1 MAGNMEECGATVGEY
16 QQMVERCEFAGILFG
31 HDMQAVWQSEMAQQL
46 RDSFPLEGATI
57 EQMDRVASRIIYAGP
72 GFVWERLL
80 LSCYFPLK
88 VARWRLSRLNIG
100 LACPSDP
107 SALSRKALIL
117 SKVCV
122 CEHVVKKHTSGPNTS
137 PASHGRSGCGRFH
150 AWLWS
155 DVILRFGRN
164 FNSGRCL

>member
-1 MAGNMEECGATVGEY
+1 MICRQFGKARWHNSFEIRFHSKVRRLSKWTVSHLALY
-16 QQMVERCEFAGILFG
+16 TR
-31 HDMQAVWQSEMAQQL
+31 
-46 RDSFPLEGATI
+46 
-57 EQMDRVASRIIYAGP
+57 P

-80 LSCYFPLK
+80 FSCYFPLK
-88 VARWRLSRLNIG
+88 VARWRLSPLNIG
-100 LACPSDP
+100 LACTSDP

-117 SKVCV
+117 AKVCV
-122 CEHVVKKHTSGPNTS
+122 CKHVVKKHTSGPNTS
-137 PASHGRSGCGRFH
+137 PASHGRSGCGRLH